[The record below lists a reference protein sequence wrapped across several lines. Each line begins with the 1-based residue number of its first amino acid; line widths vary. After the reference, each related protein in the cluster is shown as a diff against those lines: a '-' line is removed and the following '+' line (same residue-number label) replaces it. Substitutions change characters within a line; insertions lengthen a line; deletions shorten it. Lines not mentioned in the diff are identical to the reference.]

1 MRKKLTKYV
10 TIAIR
15 RIRAYR
21 KESGTRIVYLYGSKS
36 NHNVRLICGD
46 SGGLI
51 SYTEVAKEDSSE
63 LNQWNENEVIKECED
78 KFVFILSPTC
88 LFQSNISIP
97 TKADSKEVLANW
109 LQRNNIEVKADS
121 LKIELW
127 KVIQTVP
134 VSQSEFRYTI
144 TQYLTHAVHKVLH
157 IPTQSRDLDP
167 YIMVE
172 ARLREKASTGSE
184 KNLLDK
190 LRDIDWK
197 QHISNVD
204 AIEASYFEIERNF
217 EKLYEQYEMDEASL
231 QPCQITNSSSTEIL
245 FE

>member
-10 TIAIR
+10 TIKTIR

-46 SGGLI
+46 SDGLI

-63 LNQWNENEVIKECED
+63 LNQWIKNEVIKECED

-109 LQRNNIEVKADS
+109 LQRNNIKVKADS

-144 TQYLTHAVHKVLH
+144 TQYLTHAVKHC
-157 IPTQSRDLDP
+157 I
-167 YIMVE
+167 IVE

-204 AIEASYFEIERNF
+204 AIEA
-217 EKLYEQYEMDEASL
+217 L
-231 QPCQITNSSSTEIL
+231 
-245 FE
+245 